1 MLVSDIDAVMCIEK
15 KVFPLPW
22 TPRAYRYDLGMDKHS
37 HYFVVRGWSEEM
49 PAVLAY
55 AGFWLWG
62 DEAHVGTIA
71 VHPDWQRRGL
81 GQWVL
86 LSVAQKA
93 AALDAEAL
101 TLEVRVSNMAAR
113 RLYRKLG
120 LRIVGRRRRYYRD
133 SGEDA
138 HIMILAGLQSG
149 KLKAKLRHRQSDAE
163 SRLLAEFGF
172 SSASGEGQEDD

>member
-81 GQWVL
+81 GQ
-86 LSVAQKA
+86 
-93 AALDAEAL
+93 
-101 TLEVRVSNMAAR
+101 
-113 RLYRKLG
+113 
-120 LRIVGRRRRYYRD
+120 
-133 SGEDA
+133 
-138 HIMILAGLQSG
+138 
-149 KLKAKLRHRQSDAE
+149 
-163 SRLLAEFGF
+163 
-172 SSASGEGQEDD
+172 